1 MSQTASSTGSRSG
14 SGDVPASLTPIERG
28 LVLDAL
34 LVAHLELSDEAEAIL
49 ASALLSSPSAGQSPS
64 GVCDYA
70 REDGPSVLAADL
82 LDSTEVPGLAIPDE
96 VAAMLWPEW
105 DDLL

>member
-1 MSQTASSTGSRSG
+1 MSQTASPTGSRSG

-34 LVAHLELSDEAEAIL
+34 LVAHPELSDVAEAL

-70 REDGPSVLAADL
+70 GEDAPSGLAADV
-82 LDSTEVPGLAIPDE
+82 LDSTAVPGLAIPDE